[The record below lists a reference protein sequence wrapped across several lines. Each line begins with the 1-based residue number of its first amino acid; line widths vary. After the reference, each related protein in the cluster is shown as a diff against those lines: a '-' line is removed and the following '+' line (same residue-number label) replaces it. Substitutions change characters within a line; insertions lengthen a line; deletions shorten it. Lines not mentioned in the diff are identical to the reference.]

1 MSHIDPRRYAL
12 HITPDLENYRFEGQA
27 AIELQADQP
36 VDTVTLHLLEL
47 AIWKCRLRDG
57 DNWTDLVFSVD
68 PAKESLTIRLPAPRS
83 GRIDL
88 SIDYQG
94 LINDKMA
101 GFYRSQTSHDGR
113 TFRLAVTQFQE
124 SSARQ
129 AFPCMDHPLHKAVFD
144 LTMTVPA
151 HLTALANTLPVSE
164 ENLSDGRK
172 RVTFGPTPIMSTYL
186 LFFGVAEFELAQ
198 DGEDPRVRLAH
209 LPGMG
214 HTTGLGL
221 SFGRKALRYCEEYY
235 AIPYPLPKLD
245 LIAVPDFAFGAMEN
259 WGAITFRENLLLHFP
274 ELTSKAG
281 VQRIC
286 EVIAHEIA
294 HQWFGNLV
302 TPSDWKYLWLN
313 ESFATY
319 FGFGVVAHYHPDW
332 GIWDQFLLSETATAL
347 TRDGLRDTI
356 AIEIPGGEHVVINSS
371 TAPIIYNKGGSILRM
386 IQGYIGPEA
395 YQKGVRGYLDQ
406 HRYGCAESRH
416 LWEAFEQAS
425 AQPITAMMQS
435 WIGQPGHPLITASRQ
450 HHTLTLDQKRFTY
463 IDMPGQQVWIVPLT
477 LTTWQAD
484 GRRHTQALMM
494 QTPTAQLEL
503 PPGTVAYKLNNDQT
517 GFYRV
522 QYQDAEN
529 LEALGQRA
537 AAGALG
543 PEDRWGLENDLY
555 ALVRQGRRPLDDY
568 LAFLQKYYQKEKAYL
583 PLASSAGH
591 LFQALLVAP
600 EARRPS
606 IAALG
611 RELAGNVLARIG
623 LTPAD
628 GEPHTT
634 AILRDQLL
642 WQGAVWGLQS
652 ALYFGQEQFQRLTA
666 GQSVPPDI
674 AKAVMQIGAWTQA
687 APALAWFRQRYQTS
701 PSEHER
707 LNILAALGAFRNR
720 EQTAAALAFCLE
732 EVPPRNRFIPIVA
745 AAANPLAQAH
755 LWRWYQ
761 DSLSTLENFHPLLY
775 ERVITAI
782 VPSGGLGREAE
793 VQRFFDG
800 YVQRHPNLADA
811 VSLALEHLR
820 INGRMQAALK
830 V

>member
-1 MSHIDPRRYAL
+1 MSHIHPRRYAI
-12 HITPDLENYRFEGQA
+12 HITPDLDNYRFEGQVT
-27 AIELQADQP
+27 IEFDADQP
-36 VDTVTLHLLEL
+36 ADTLVLNLLEL
-47 AIWKCRLRDG
+47 AIWKCRLREG
-57 DNWTDLVFSVD
+57 DRWTDLVFSVD
-68 PAKESLTIRLPAPRS
+68 TARESLTIRLPAPRA
-83 GRIDL
+83 GRIEL
-88 SIDYQG
+88 GIDYQG
-94 LINDKMA
+94 IINDKMA
-101 GFYRSQTSHDGR
+101 GFYRSQTSHEGR

-129 AFPCMDHPLHKAVFD
+129 AFPCLDHPLHKAVFE

-164 ENLSDGRK
+164 ERLDDGRK
-172 RVTFGPTPIMSTYL
+172 RITFGPTPIMSTYL
-186 LFFGVAEFELAQ
+186 LFFGVAEFELAR

-209 LPGMG
+209 LPGMA

-221 SFGRKALRYCEEYY
+221 AFGRKALRYCEEYY

-259 WGAITFRENLLLHFP
+259 WGAITFRENLLLHFS

-386 IQGYIGPEA
+386 IQGYIGAEA

-406 HRYGCAESRH
+406 HQYACAESRH

-435 WIGQPGHPLITASRQ
+435 WIGQPGHPLIEVSRQ
-450 HHTLTLDQKRFTY
+450 KNTLALRQKRFTY
-463 IDMPGQQVWIVPLT
+463 IDSASDQQWIVPLT
-477 LTTWQAD
+477 LTFWNAD
-484 GRRHTQALMM
+484 GQQHTQALMM
-494 QTPTAQLEL
+494 QTPTARVEL
-503 PPGTVAYKLNNDQT
+503 PPHTVAYKLNNDQT

-522 QYQDAEN
+522 QYNDGKN
-529 LEALGQRA
+529 LAVLGGRVA
-537 AAGALG
+537 DGSLS
-543 PEDRWGLENDLY
+543 PEDRWGLQNDLY
-555 ALVRQGRRPLDDY
+555 ALVRHGRLPLSEY
-568 LAFLQKYYQKEKAYL
+568 LAFLAKYYAEEKAFL
-583 PLASSAGH
+583 PLASIAGH
-591 LFQALLVAP
+591 LFQAMLVAP
-600 EARRPS
+600 EAGRGP

-611 RELAGNVLARIG
+611 RDLAGRVLERIG
-623 LTPAD
+623 HQPVE
-628 GEPHTT
+628 GEPHTL

-642 WQGAVWGLQS
+642 WQGAVWGLDS
-652 ALYFGQEQFQRLTA
+652 ALNFGADQFQRLTA
-666 GQSVPPDI
+666 GQTIHPDI
-674 AKAVMQIGAWTQA
+674 ARAVAQIGAWTQGA
-687 APALAWFRQRYQTS
+687 EALAWLRQRYEAS

-707 LNILAALGAFRNR
+707 LNILSALGAF
-720 EQTAAALAFCLE
+720 QTWERTAEALAFALAG
-732 EVPPRNRFIPIVA
+732 VPPRNRFMPIVA
-745 AAANPLAQAH
+745 AAANPVAQPH
-755 LWRWYQ
+755 LWDWYTN
-761 DSLSTLENFHPLLY
+761 SLAALENFHPLLY

-782 VPSGGLGREAE
+782 VPSGGLDREAV

-800 YVQRHPNLADA
+800 YVQSHPNLADA
-811 VSLALEHLR
+811 VRLALEHLA
-820 INGRMQAALK
+820 INRRMRAALK
-830 V
+830 